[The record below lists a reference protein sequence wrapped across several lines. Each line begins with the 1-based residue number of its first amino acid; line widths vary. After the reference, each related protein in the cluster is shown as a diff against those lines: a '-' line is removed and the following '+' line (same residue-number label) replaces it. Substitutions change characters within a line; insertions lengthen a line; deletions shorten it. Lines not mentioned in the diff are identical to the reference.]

1 MLAFAGLVRQAQLV
15 RDGEV
20 SSRELVELSLER
32 IDRFDRELNAFGAVY
47 AEQALAEADA
57 PRPAWCPR
65 RWARTVRARSGSRPR
80 AAGSSA
86 SSRSPAGSRE
96 RRTTRTAATGS

>member
-47 AEQALAEADA
+47 AERALAEADN
-57 PRPAWCPR
+57 PRPGPL
-65 RWARTVRARSGSRPR
+65 SGVPVAVKDEMDIGGEITSRGTGAITTPAER
-80 AAGSSA
+80 DAEVVKRLKDAGA
-86 SSRSPAGSRE
+86 
-96 RRTTRTAATGS
+96 